1 MKVFISGSI
10 SIKKLPQ
17 IAIDKLNRIM
27 EQNLTVIVG
36 DANGIDSLVQN
47 YLADNSYLNVNIY
60 HAGNYIR
67 NNVANW
73 PTISVPSMNLT
84 GRALYTL
91 KDKEMAKDADFGMMI
106 WDGQSKGTKANITEM
121 TKLGKHFYVIQGES
135 IVSDK
140 ELISMPVS
148 QQQELF
154 AV

>member
-1 MKVFISGSI
+1 MKVFVSGSI
-10 SIKKLPQ
+10 SIKQLPQ
-17 IAIDKLNRIM
+17 IAVDKLNRIM
-27 EQNLTVIVG
+27 EQNLTVIIG
-36 DANGIDSLVQN
+36 DANGIDSLVQD
-47 YLADNSYLNVNIY
+47 YLASYSYPNVRVY
-60 HAGNYIR
+60 HAGAYIR
-67 NNVANW
+67 NNIANW
-73 PTISVPSMNLT
+73 PIVTVPSLNLK

-106 WDGQSKGTKANITEM
+106 WDGHSKGTKANINEM

-140 ELISMPVS
+140 ELISELRS

>member
-17 IAIDKLNRIM
+17 IAIDKLKRIM
-27 EQNLTVIVG
+27 EQNITVIVG

-47 YLADNSYLNVNIY
+47 YLADNSYSNVNIY

-73 PTISVPSMNLT
+73 QTISVPSMNLT

-121 TKLGKHFYVIQGES
+121 KKLGKHFYVIQGES
-135 IVSDK
+135 IISDK
-140 ELISMPVS
+140 ELISKPVS
-148 QQQELF
+148 QQQKLF
-154 AV
+154 VV

>member
-17 IAIDKLNRIM
+17 IAIDKLNRII

-47 YLADNSYLNVNIY
+47 YLADNSYSNVNIY

-73 PTISVPSMNLT
+73 PTISVPSIKLT
-84 GRALYTL
+84 GRALYTP
-91 KDKEMAKDADFGMMI
+91 KDKEIAKDADFGMMI

-140 ELISMPVS
+140 ELISVPVS